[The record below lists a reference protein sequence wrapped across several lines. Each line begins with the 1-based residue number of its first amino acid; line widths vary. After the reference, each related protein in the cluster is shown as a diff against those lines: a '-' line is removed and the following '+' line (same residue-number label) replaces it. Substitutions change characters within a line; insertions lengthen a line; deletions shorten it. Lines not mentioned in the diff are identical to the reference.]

1 MYWTRAFSSAP
12 HPVARDIFCAFCAI
26 LFLALLNPSS
36 ARAARQQTAPVQ
48 IKTVSQPQKVDS
60 YTLTQRGDGY
70 RITISYPQAGNPVA
84 DAELAIWAREQA
96 AAFTDSVRM
105 IPMLP
110 AVPYELSISYETI
123 RASSRVI
130 SIVFFIGTSMGGV
143 HPEPGMATFVYD
155 KRDGRRLTYGDLLM
169 NQEGLV
175 ETLSTYCRAA
185 LAEQL
190 GDRALKSMLEAGT
203 EPNMSNFDLFVLSPG
218 GIRIYFPPYQAA
230 PYSEG
235 YLNVTIPLSKLA
247 AFKPQVKFWDIP

>member
-1 MYWTRAFSSAP
+1 MHRTRAFPSAP
-12 HPVARDIFCAFCAI
+12 NPVARGIFCAFCGI

-36 ARAARQQTAPVQ
+36 ARAAKPRAAPVQ
-48 IKTVSQPQKVDS
+48 LKPTSQPQKVDS

-70 RITISYPQAGNPVA
+70 RVTISYPQVGNPVA

-96 AAFTDSVRM
+96 VAFTDSVRM

-110 AVPYELSISYETI
+110 AVPYELAISYETVN
-123 RASSRVI
+123 ASSRAT
-130 SIVFFIGTSMGGV
+130 SIVFFIGTAMGGV

-155 KRDGRRLTYGDLLM
+155 KRDGRRLSYGDLLM

-175 ETLSTYCRAA
+175 EAFSTYCRAA

-190 GDRALKSMLEAGT
+190 GDRAVTSMLEAGT
-203 EPNMSNFDLFVLSPG
+203 EPNMSNFDLFALSPN

-235 YLNVTIPLSKLA
+235 YLNVSIPLGYLA
-247 AFKPQVKFWDIP
+247 AFKPQIKFWDTP